1 MNADDIIITFL
12 GKPREESRKY
22 FINITQNSQWVLWKI
37 LYKFI
42 FLYIFIYSYILN
54 LNTGSLFEPV
64 FSGVQE
70 VLLFEERWQNFKTF
84 LFLRWKWRRVESM
97 WILFIFISGSVE
109 RFCHCSDIYYVCFA
123 NSPVILTISMV
134 NITNLADRKE
144 RLPTVILRS
153 KIESEMGNKIF
164 TFYIWGL
171 NRGVKFHLSS
181 YISTTFL
188 LRSNFTVV

>member
-1 MNADDIIITFL
+1 
-12 GKPREESRKY
+12 
-22 FINITQNSQWVLWKI
+22 
-37 LYKFI
+37 
-42 FLYIFIYSYILN
+42 
-54 LNTGSLFEPV
+54 
-64 FSGVQE
+64 
-70 VLLFEERWQNFKTF
+70 
-84 LFLRWKWRRVESM
+84 M
-97 WILFIFISGSVE
+97 WIIFIFISGSVE

-153 KIESEMGNKIF
+153 KIESEIGNKIF

-171 NRGVKFHLSS
+171 NRAVKFHLSS

-188 LRSNFTVV
+188 MRSNFTVV